1 MNQISTSAPEW
12 RHCWQSI
19 LQRIH
24 LATVADDLDGLLDRL
39 CRPASPHT
47 LAFINAHAMNMVIS
61 NPVFYEAILASDTLL
76 RDGSGVAILYRLLGQ
91 HAGLNLNG
99 TDLIPRLIDRH
110 PGRRIALY
118 GTQETYLQHALHA
131 IRHQH
136 PNCELSGE
144 TGFHPDSHYLEQAR
158 LMQPDLIVLGM
169 GMPKQE
175 RVAQLLRS
183 QLDHPCLIVCGG
195 AIIDFMGGR
204 VSRAPLWMR
213 QLGIEWIY
221 RFLHKPV
228 RMFRRYVVGNPQFL
242 WRSWHFVRSRNKTG
256 R

>member
-1 MNQISTSAPEW
+1 
-12 RHCWQSI
+12 
-19 LQRIH
+19 
-24 LATVADDLDGLLDRL
+24 
-39 CRPASPHT
+39 
-47 LAFINAHAMNMVIS
+47 
-61 NPVFYEAILASDTLL
+61 
-76 RDGSGVAILYRLLGQ
+76 
-91 HAGLNLNG
+91 
-99 TDLIPRLIDRH
+99 
-110 PGRRIALY
+110 
-118 GTQETYLQHALHA
+118 
-131 IRHQH
+131 
-136 PNCELSGE
+136 
-144 TGFHPDSHYLEQAR
+144 
-158 LMQPDLIVLGM
+158 MQPDLIVLGM

-175 RVAQLLRS
+175 RVAHLLRS